1 MHVSAGFA
9 LGLSTLSTL
18 CLCIERGGRI
28 RRLDEVIRAFGAWEV
43 VSGIVSRLFMVWSVE
58 GKPTSSKAEAL
69 ESQSTDLIGG
79 YRVQGTK
86 AETYCNYVMF
96 IKLLNV

>member
-28 RRLDEVIRAFGAWEV
+28 RRLDEVIRAFGAWEA

-58 GKPTSSKAEAL
+58 GKPTSSKPK
-69 ESQSTDLIGG
+69 SQSTDLIGG

-86 AETYCNYVMF
+86 AETSCNYVMF
-96 IKLLNV
+96 MKLLNV